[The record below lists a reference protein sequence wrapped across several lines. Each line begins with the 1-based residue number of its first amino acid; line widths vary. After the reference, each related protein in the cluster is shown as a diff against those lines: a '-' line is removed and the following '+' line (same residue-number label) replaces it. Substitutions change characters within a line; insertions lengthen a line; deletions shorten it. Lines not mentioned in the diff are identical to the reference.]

1 MYVQLIKNRR
11 KLKGYSQQDMANML
25 KTSRRTYFRMENENL
40 TMRELE
46 DICKILDLAIQIVPI
61 ENIKLP

>member
-11 KLKGYSQQDMANML
+11 KVKGYSQQQMADML
-25 KTSRRTYFRMENENL
+25 KVSRRSYFRMENENL
-40 TMRELE
+40 SVYELE
-46 DICKILDLAIQIVPI
+46 YICKILDLAIQIVPI